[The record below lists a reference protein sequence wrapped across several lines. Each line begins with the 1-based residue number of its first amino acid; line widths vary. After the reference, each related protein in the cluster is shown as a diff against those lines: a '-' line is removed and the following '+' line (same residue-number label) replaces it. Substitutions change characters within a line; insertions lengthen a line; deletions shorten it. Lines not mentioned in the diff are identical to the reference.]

1 LKELEDALM
10 AKRLTYEELEQTVKE
25 LERKTVKRRRKE
37 EARSNDWFRALW
49 ECTPEFIYILNKTG
63 RIIET
68 NRAVVHRSGY
78 SKKELVG
85 KRLDE
90 LFTDGS
96 KRVFEREFPLLL
108 QRGTNRQEV
117 EFVCK
122 DRTIITMDCMSS
134 VLRDKRGKTKAILA
148 FQRDIS
154 ERKRAEKALIQAHD
168 ELERQV
174 EERTAA
180 LVQANEELRR
190 EIEERKQAQESLR
203 QSEERFQQVAEN
215 AREWIWEVDGHGLYT
230 YASPIVEEILGYKPE
245 EVVGEKYFYDLFHP
259 EDREELKKA
268 ASKVFTQKQPFGE
281 FVNRNMHKDGKI
293 VWLSTSGIPVLDEM
307 GNLLGYRGA
316 DADITQHKLS
326 EEELR
331 ERRNRIEHQAQRL
344 EKVNTALKVLLDH
357 REEEKKELEENILAN
372 VRRSIFPYIEKME
385 TGKLSRENM
394 TTCLHIIKSN
404 LEDIVSPFVNTLSS
418 KYLALTPTEIQIAD
432 LIKLGK
438 TSKEIASLLNV
449 SANAV
454 WFHRN
459 NIRKK
464 LGISRQKANLG
475 SYLQPLSR

>member
-1 LKELEDALM
+1 M
-10 AKRLTYEELEQTVKE
+10 AKRFTYEGLEQRVKE
-25 LERKTVKRRRKE
+25 GERKTVKRKQAE
-37 EARSNDWFRALW
+37 EGGRNNDRFRFHL
-49 ECTPEFIYILNKTG
+49 ESTPEFIHILDKTG

-68 NRAVVHRSGY
+68 NRATIHRSGY
-78 SKKELVG
+78 SKKELIG

-96 KRVFEREFPLLL
+96 KKVFEREFPILL

-122 DRTIITMDCMSS
+122 NRTIITVDCMAS
-134 VLRDKRGKTKAILA
+134 VLRDKKGETKAILA
-148 FQRDIS
+148 VQRDIS
-154 ERKRAEKALIQAHD
+154 ERRRAEKALRQAHD
-168 ELERQV
+168 ELERRV
-174 EERTAA
+174 EERTAE
-180 LVQANEELRR
+180 LLKANKQLRR
-190 EIEERKQAQESLR
+190 EIDERKRIEGALR

-215 AREWIWEVDGHGLYT
+215 AREWIWEVDAHGLYI

-245 EVVGEKYFYDLFHP
+245 EVVGEKHFYDLFHS

-268 ASKVFTQKQPFGE
+268 AFKVFTQKQPFRE
-281 FVNRNMHKDGKI
+281 FINRNMHKDGKI

-316 DADITQHKLS
+316 DTDITEQKLS

-331 ERRNRIEHQAQRL
+331 ERRKKIEHQAQRL
-344 EKVNTALKVLLDH
+344 EKVNTALNVLLEH
-357 REEEKKELEENILAN
+357 REEEKKRLEENILTN
-372 VRRSIFPYIEKME
+372 TKKLIFPYIEKLE
-385 TGKLSRENM
+385 KDKLSRENM
-394 TTCLHIIKSN
+394 TTCLRIIKSN
-404 LEDIVSPFVNTLSS
+404 LEDLVSPFVNTLSS
-418 KYLALTPTEIQIAD
+418 KYLALTPTEIHIAG

-449 SANAV
+449 SVNTV

-464 LGISRQKANLG
+464 LGLSRQKANLR
-475 SYLQPLSR
+475 SYLQSLSR